1 MAEVVEKDKDK
12 IQNKRIKQ
20 RNIKAFSLPVEVGT
34 PPPCNLENT
43 RSLEAGNTTTYNN
56 YKYL

>member
-1 MAEVVEKDKDK
+1 MGIWEKGVETGAVMAEVVEKDKDK

-34 PPPCNLENT
+34 PPPCKF
-43 RSLEAGNTTTYNN
+43 G
-56 YKYL
+56 KY